1 MQRKDLIFHVSTQ
14 CHLSMADARRVVDC
28 MTDAIA
34 GQLLAKRIVTIRKF
48 GIFTP
53 SANDKVKFKPAFR
66 GNDNP
71 AE

>member
-1 MQRKDLIFHVSTQ
+1 MQRKDIIRHVSAQ

-34 GQLLAKRIVTIRKF
+34 GQLLANSIVTIRKF
-48 GIFTP
+48 GVFTP
-53 SANDKVKFKPAFR
+53 TANDRVKFKPAFR
-66 GNDNP
+66 ENDNP